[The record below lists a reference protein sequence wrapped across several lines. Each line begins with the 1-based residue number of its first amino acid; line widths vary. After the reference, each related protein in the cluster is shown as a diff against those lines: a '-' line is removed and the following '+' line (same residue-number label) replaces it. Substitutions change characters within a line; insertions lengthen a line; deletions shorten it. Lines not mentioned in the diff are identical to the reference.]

1 MTDIFNLSVLAQ
13 HRSYVLYADIAAI
26 TLLLHDYFLTI
37 HLEINYVWNSKWSFV
52 KLLYLIIRYIP
63 FITLIFV
70 FALNIPGLE
79 TQNCM
84 SITRAYVVMLTFGSG
99 ICEIILTLRTWAIC
113 GRGAKMGIAFLLF
126 FLFKTMIAYVLEG
139 FWWSQ
144 LQYMLWPTGQDDSTG
159 LCLVVHSS
167 KIVWGSWI
175 TVVVF
180 ETVVVFLLALQAT
193 SAYKSGGV
201 SELAL
206 VVYRDGLMYYV
217 YLMAAFIAAAV
228 SIILLPPEMY
238 RFLSGPAHAVHVSLT
253 ARVIL
258 HARKQA
264 HITRIHEIPMSY
276 LVQGY

>member
-1 MTDIFNLSVLAQ
+1 MTDILNFSVLAQ
-13 HRSYVLYADIAAI
+13 HRSYV
-26 TLLLHDYFLTI
+26 LLHDYFLTI
-37 HLEINYVWNSKWSFV
+37 HLEINYVWKSKWSFV
-52 KLLYLIIRYIP
+52 KFLYLIIRYIP

-113 GRGAKMGIAFLLF
+113 GRGFKMGIMFLLF
-126 FLFKTMIAYVLEG
+126 FLFKTMIAYILEG
-139 FWWSQ
+139 LWWSQ
-144 LQYMLWPTGQDDSTG
+144 LQYILWPTGQGDSTG
-159 LCLVVHSS
+159 LCLVVNSS

-180 ETVVVFLLALQAT
+180 ETVVVFLLALQAS

-206 VVYRDGLMYYV
+206 VVYRDAGNVPFSLRV
-217 YLMAAFIAAAV
+217 
-228 SIILLPPEMY
+228 
-238 RFLSGPAHAVHVSLT
+238 RPAHAMHVSLT